1 MTKCL
6 KSSIINN
13 KKLKV
18 IPIELIS
25 EVHSRRYLL
34 QEVAIEI
41 FTKSSKV
48 RFKYRYIN
56 KK

>member
-48 RFKYRYIN
+48 RFNI
-56 KK
+56 